1 MATPARRGGWLRTF
15 RGLTV
20 ITYPQF
26 IRSFWDGGALQG
38 DVAFNDPGRSGRC
51 AHAACAP
58 LTAGVQSMSDP
69 FKEFVEEMAR
79 LAVPEDDTEESR
91 GRREAAASESGTPI
105 SELDE
110 SDIVASADDEFLCS
124 EALALWAMIRKARA
138 LAGQA

>member
-1 MATPARRGGWLRTF
+1 
-15 RGLTV
+15 
-20 ITYPQF
+20 
-26 IRSFWDGGALQG
+26 
-38 DVAFNDPGRSGRC
+38 
-51 AHAACAP
+51 
-58 LTAGVQSMSDP
+58 MSDS

-91 GRREAAASESGTPI
+91 GRREAAAFDTGTPI

-138 LAGQA
+138 LAGQT